1 MWMVR
6 LALNNEVSNVHLDP
20 SIDNPTAEVLRLSGQ
35 LGALLAAN
43 QQIISVAESCTGGGL
58 AAAITEVAGSS
69 AWFECGFVTYSNAAK
84 TRLLGVPESI
94 FTQFGA
100 VSREC
105 VLAMSAG
112 VLANSTAHY
121 SVAISGIAGPGGGS
135 VEKPVGTVWIAWRFR
150 VGSSIPGE
158 SSDAWATRFQ
168 FDGDRAAVRQ
178 QAVLAALSGVIEHA
192 QDPVQRDSA

>member
-1 MWMVR
+1 M
-6 LALNNEVSNVHLDP
+6 E
-20 SIDNPTAEVLRLSGQ
+20 NPMAELLCLSAQ

-43 QQIISVAESCTGGGL
+43 EQIISVAESCTGGGL

-94 FTQFGA
+94 FERFGA

-112 VLANSTAHY
+112 VLANSTSHY

-135 VEKPVGTVWIAWRFR
+135 AEKPVGTVWIAWQFR
-150 VGSSIPGE
+150 ADPSVSGE

-178 QAVLAALSGVIEHA
+178 QAVVAALNGVIEHA
-192 QDPVQRDSA
+192 QGQ

>member
-6 LALNNEVSNVHLDP
+6 LALKNEVSNLHLDP
-20 SIDNPTAEVLRLSGQ
+20 SIDNPTAEMLRLSGR

-58 AAAITEVAGSS
+58 AATITEVAGSS

-94 FTQFGA
+94 VAQFGA

-150 VGSSIPGE
+150 VGSSIPDEGT
-158 SSDAWATRFQ
+158 DAWATRFQ

-178 QAVLAALSGVIEHA
+178 QAVLAALNGVIEHA
-192 QDPVQRDSA
+192 QVPVQPDSA